1 MNKAQVINTA
11 QAIDKAQIKDNILR
25 TLLYYDIFS
34 HPLKPEEI
42 FIFLPQNT
50 VPKNEIF
57 DLIRDFSSDGNCKF
71 AESSGYVYVKPNEHY
86 IEIRRKKENCSL
98 KMWRMARLMTHII
111 KRFPFVRAVFITGS
125 LSKNSSEEISDID
138 FMVVT
143 KSGRLWVARTF
154 LMLFKKIFLFNS
166 YKYFCLNYFIT
177 EDNLEIP
184 FKNVFTATEIAY
196 IKSTFNKEMMNEFV
210 MANKWIKNYFPNYEF
225 LDPYLH
231 SPGFKVNSRKSIFQK
246 LIEIPFLGKWGNKL
260 DFFLKE
266 KTEKFW
272 QKKYSKL
279 NEDDRKLLFRTERNV
294 STAHPGD
301 MQRSILNKYCE
312 KLKQFNLECDFY
324 V

>member
-1 MNKAQVINTA
+1 MNTA
-11 QAIDKAQIKDNILR
+11 RVKENILR

-42 FIFLPQNT
+42 FIFLPQNS
-50 VPKNEIF
+50 VPKDEIF
-57 DLIRDFSSDGNCKF
+57 SLIRDFSSDSSCKF
-71 AESSGYVYVKPNEHY
+71 AECSGYVYVKPNEHY
-86 IEIRRKKENCSL
+86 IELRRKKEKCSRR
-98 KMWRMARLMTHII
+98 MWRMARFMTHII
-111 KRFPFVRAVFITGS
+111 KRFPFVRAVFISGS

-143 KSGRLWVARTF
+143 KSGRLWVARTL
-154 LMLFKKIFLFNS
+154 LMLFKKIFLLNS

-184 FKNVFTATEIAY
+184 FKNIFAATEVAY
-196 IKSTFNKEMMNEFV
+196 IKATFNTTLMSSFV
-210 MANKWIKNYFPNYEF
+210 MANKWIKDYFPNYKF

-231 SPGFKVNSRKSIFQK
+231 SAGFKVNNRKSIMQK
-246 LIEIPFLGKWGNKL
+246 LLEITFAGSAGNKL
-260 DFFLKE
+260 DNYFKK

-272 QKKYSKL
+272 GKKYSKL
-279 NEDDRKLLFRTERNV
+279 PEADRKLLFRTERNV

-301 MQRSILNKYCE
+301 MQRTILAKYCE
-312 KLKQFNLECDFY
+312 RLKHFNLEYDIH

>member
-1 MNKAQVINTA
+1 MNTA
-11 QAIDKAQIKDNILR
+11 QVKENILR

-42 FIFLPQNT
+42 FIFLPQNS
-50 VPKNEIF
+50 VPKDEIF
-57 DLIRDFSSDGNCKF
+57 SLIRDFSSDSGCKF
-71 AESSGYVYVKPNEHY
+71 AECSGYVYVKPNEHY
-86 IEIRRKKENCSL
+86 IELRRKKEKCSRR
-98 KMWRMARLMTHII
+98 MWRMARFITHII
-111 KRFPFVRAVFITGS
+111 KRFPFVSAVFISGS

-143 KSGRLWVARTF
+143 KSGRLWVARTL
-154 LMLFKKIFLFNS
+154 LMLFKKIFLLNS

-184 FKNVFTATEIAY
+184 FKNVFTATEVAY
-196 IKSTFNKEMMNEFV
+196 IKATFNTTLMSSFV
-210 MANKWIKNYFPNYEF
+210 MANKWIKDYFPNYKF

-231 SPGFKVNSRKSIFQK
+231 SAGFKVNNRKSLLQK
-246 LIEIPFLGKWGNKL
+246 LLEIAFAGSAGNKL
-260 DFFLKE
+260 DNYFKE

-272 QKKYSKL
+272 EKKYSKL
-279 NEDDRKLLFRTERNV
+279 PEADRKLLFRTERNV

-301 MQRSILNKYCE
+301 MQRNILAKYCE
-312 KLKQFNLECDFY
+312 RLKKFNLECDIH

>member
-1 MNKAQVINTA
+1 MNKAQV
-11 QAIDKAQIKDNILR
+11 KENILR

-42 FIFLPQNT
+42 FIFLPQNS
-50 VPKNEIF
+50 VPKSEIVK
-57 DLIRDFSSDGNCKF
+57 LIVDFSSDTDCKF
-71 AESSGYVYVKPNEHY
+71 AQSSGYVYVKPNEHY
-86 IEIRRKKENCSL
+86 IELRRRKEKCSR

-111 KRFPFVRAVFITGS
+111 KRFPFVRAVFISGS

-138 FMVVT
+138 FMIVT
-143 KSGRLWVARTF
+143 RKERLWISRTL

-166 YKYFCLNYFIT
+166 YKYFCLNYFVT

-196 IKSTFNKEMMNEFV
+196 IKATFNNELMKKFV
-210 MANKWIKNYFPNYEF
+210 LTNKWIKEYFPNYEF

-231 SPGFKVNSRKSIFQK
+231 SAGFKVNNRKSLMQFI
-246 LIEIPFLGKWGNKL
+246 LELPFSGSWGSKL
-260 DFFLKE
+260 DDYLKN
-266 KTEKFW
+266 KTEGFW
-272 QKKYSKL
+272 KKKYTKL
-279 NEDDRKLLFRTERNV
+279 PEEDRKLLFRTERNV

-301 MQRSILNKYCE
+301 MQRSILARYCE
-312 KLKQFNLECDFY
+312 KLKQFNLECDTY